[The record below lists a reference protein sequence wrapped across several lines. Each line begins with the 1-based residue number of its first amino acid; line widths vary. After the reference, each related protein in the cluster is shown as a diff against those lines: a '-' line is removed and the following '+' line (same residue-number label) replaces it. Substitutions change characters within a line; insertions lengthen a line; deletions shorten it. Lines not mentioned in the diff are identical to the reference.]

1 MDSVTL
7 ASIVLVISL
16 VILLGSGVWIALSLL
31 TASLIMFTFFAPLD
45 PGSIMSATMWDASW
59 GWALTALPLFVW
71 MGEILMRSGLSSSLF
86 RGLSPWVAGLP
97 GGLMHV
103 NVIGCGVMAAVS
115 GSSAVT
121 CATVGRMSIPELS
134 SRNYDRRMMIGSLAG
149 AGTFGL
155 LIPPSIIMIV
165 YGVIAQQSV
174 ARLFIAGIVPGI
186 MLVLLFSGYIA
197 IWSRLNPDK
206 QGDQPERTTFSEK
219 LRASKELLPVVAL
232 IIAIIGSI
240 YGGIATPT
248 EAASIGIIGALILAV
263 INGTMSKTM
272 FMESLLSAT
281 RISCM
286 ISFII
291 ACAACLSIAVGFAD
305 LPRAAANWVNQF
317 DLSANG
323 LIIVLTF
330 FFLILGC
337 FLEGISILVLS
348 SSVVLPMIHAAG
360 IDPIWFGIY
369 AVIVI
374 ECAQITP
381 PVGFNLIVLKSMTGR
396 GIGEVARAT
405 FPFLCLLLT
414 AIVLIVVFPQIV
426 TFLPDLMLG

>member
-1 MDSVTL
+1 MDPVAL
-7 ASIVLVISL
+7 ASLVLVL
-16 VILLGSGVWIALSLL
+16 ALFILLGTGVWIALSLL
-31 TASLIMFTFFAPLD
+31 TAGFIVFAFFAPLP
-45 PGSIMSATMWDASW
+45 PGSIMASTIWDASW
-59 GWALTALPLFVW
+59 NWALTALPLFVW

-121 CATVGRMSIPELS
+121 CATVGRMSIPELTQ
-134 SRNYDRRMMIGSLAG
+134 RNYDSRMMVGSLAG

-165 YGVIAQQSV
+165 YGVVAQQSV
-174 ARLFIAGIVPGI
+174 ARLFIAGVLPGL
-186 MLVLLFSGYIA
+186 MLILLFSGYIA
-197 IWSRLNPDK
+197 LWSKRNPDRTGDLP
-206 QGDQPERTTFSEK
+206 QGQTLAEK
-219 LRASKELLPVVAL
+219 VRASRELIPVVLL
-232 IIAIIGSI
+232 IVAIIGSI

-248 EAASIGIIGALILAV
+248 EAASIGILGALILAGV
-263 INGTMSKTM
+263 NRTLTREM
-272 FMESLLSAT
+272 FVESLLSAT

-305 LPRAAANWVNQF
+305 IPRVAAGWVR
-317 DLSANG
+317 DLNLSPTG
-323 LIIVLTF
+323 LILVLTL

-348 SSVVLPMIHAAG
+348 SSVVLPMIHAVG

-396 GIGEVARAT
+396 GVGEIAAAT
-405 FPFLCLLLT
+405 FPFLLLLLF
-414 AIVLIVVFPQIV
+414 AIVLIVAFPQIV
-426 TFLPDLMLG
+426 TFLPDLMFR